1 MAQAGLSG
9 SEPGADLSAQLAKI
23 TAQLNSSM
31 ALSQAVCIAIMF
43 VQESDTFSALND
55 F

>member
-23 TAQLNSSM
+23 TARLNGLM
-31 ALSQAVCIAIMF
+31 ALSRAVCITTMF
-43 VQESDTFSALND
+43 VQEFEKFSALND